1 MYCLALNVL
10 KGELCLE
17 SGANCAAIYE
27 KMQVNCNNNS
37 SSSGIS
43 SGKISL
49 ILRLDE
55 LIRKE
60 QKNSMYRIL

>member
-27 KMQVNCNNNS
+27 KMQVIIIVITAVVQRYLLVKS
-37 SSSGIS
+37 VLFSA
-43 SGKISL
+43 
-49 ILRLDE
+49 
-55 LIRKE
+55 
-60 QKNSMYRIL
+60 